1 SRNVYYGN
9 RVAGPVFLE
18 IANKI
23 YATSLDLQAP
33 VNAKKPHM
41 VELPYSKNGYTKE
54 TLTALGELGIKTSYE
69 DGLGD
74 WISTQKLEKEVR
86 LNNKKYIDNLMP
98 NVVTMGAKDA
108 LYLLENMGL
117 QVEVIG
123 RGSIRKQSVPPGTR
137 VSRGQKVVL
146 EMSFVES

>member
-1 SRNVYYGN
+1 
-9 RVAGPVFLE
+9 
-18 IANKI
+18 
-23 YATSLDLQAP
+23 
-33 VNAKKPHM
+33 
-41 VELPYSKNGYTKE
+41 
-54 TLTALGELGIKTSYE
+54 
-69 DGLGD
+69 
-74 WISTQKLEKEVR
+74 
-86 LNNKKYIDNLMP
+86 MP

-123 RGSIRKQSVPPGTR
+123 RGSIRKQSVPAGTR